1 MAFLPG
7 NLRLRVKELRTQHN
21 MTQEELASILGVD
34 KGTVSRL
41 EKEPEKGEEKSPK
54 VSCDLLIKLAEYF
67 HVSADFLLGITNVSD
82 PVNQPGASS
91 DTELFK
97 NHRSTIRFQGH
108 RIATCLYRTPM
119 GSRV

>member
-41 EKEPEKGEEKSPK
+41 EKEPEKGEEKSPRFP
-54 VSCDLLIKLAEYF
+54 VIFSSSWQSISMYRRISCW
-67 HVSADFLLGITNVSD
+67 
-82 PVNQPGASS
+82 ASP
-91 DTELFK
+91 
-97 NHRSTIRFQGH
+97 
-108 RIATCLYRTPM
+108 TCPIP
-119 GSRV
+119 